1 MKNYEEQFKEETGQD
16 AYQANNMRPQI
27 PEDYYVE
34 YLKERLT
41 ESEKKKEYFRKQ
53 CLLLKKT
60 TNETI

>member
-53 CLLLKKT
+53 CLLLKK
-60 TNETI
+60 NK